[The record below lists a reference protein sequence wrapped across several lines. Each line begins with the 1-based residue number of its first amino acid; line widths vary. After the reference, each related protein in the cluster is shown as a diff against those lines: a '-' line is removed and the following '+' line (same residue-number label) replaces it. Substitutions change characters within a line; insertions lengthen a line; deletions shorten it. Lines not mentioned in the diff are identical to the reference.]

1 MRICVISII
10 HDSWGGSEELWA
22 AMAEEAMENGHSV
35 VHSRLNTGD
44 DALKEQE
51 LQKLGLVTRR
61 RRGYTGGTRSKWV
74 RIVKKIVNIGFDHLI
89 PDYRYISK
97 SKFDAILYVGT
108 GFSPVSDRRLLSMIQ
123 SSGLPI
129 FVNLQLC
136 QENGRF
142 STANDLHFLQKFY
155 SSAIHLFFVSRR
167 NHKALQNMLAQPL
180 PHATVV
186 RNPVNMPSTDY
197 LPFPAYEGTARLAMV
212 GNLLCMHKGQDVMLQ
227 VLGSEAWRTENW
239 TLDIYGDGM
248 DRAYLEQL
256 VQMYGLDQKVR
267 FCGRVSDIR
276 GIWASHHL
284 LLMPSVMEGMP
295 LAVVEAMLCG
305 RPVLATDVG
314 GHVEWIED
322 GVQGYIAA
330 APTAAA
336 LHTALQAAWSDLPNW
351 EQRGKAA
358 HEKAK
363 TLYDPAPGA
372 TLLKMIGQLLQAGQ

>member
-1 MRICVISII
+1 MRLLIVSVINEP
-10 HDSWGGSEELWA
+10 WGGSEALWA
-22 AMAEEAMENGHSV
+22 SLADEAISHGHTV
-35 VHSRLNTGD
+35 AYCTYDFREPAAPVA
-44 DALKEQE
+44 ALVNRGLQLVPRAAYVPGSAARPWRI
-51 LQKLGLVTRR
+51 LQKLWFAVRNRFIGAYNKAAAFQPDVVV
-61 RRGYTGGTRSKWV
+61 YNGTSTS
-74 RIVKKIVNIGFDHLI
+74 I
-89 PDYRYISK
+89 
-97 SKFDAILYVGT
+97 A
-108 GFSPVSDRRLLSMIQ
+108 SDRS
-123 SSGLPI
+123 
-129 FVNLQLC
+129 F
-136 QENGRF
+136 
-142 STANDLHFLQKFY
+142 QKFWQRT
-155 SSAIHLFFVSRR
+155 SAKTICLAHFTPDFGTIVSNAARQQVAGFLTAADAVWFIAGR
-167 NHKALQNMLAQPL
+167 TKTVTERFIAQPL

-227 VLGSEAWRTENW
+227 VLGSEAWRAENW

-256 VQMYGLDQKVR
+256 VQMYGIGQKVR

-330 APTAAA
+330 APTATA
-336 LHTALQAAWSDLPNW
+336 LHIALQAAWSDLPHW
-351 EQRGKAA
+351 EQRGRAA
-358 HEKAK
+358 HEKAMK
-363 TLYDPAPGA
+363 LYDPAAGA
-372 TLLKMIGQLLQAGQ
+372 TLLKLIEEMLLQQP